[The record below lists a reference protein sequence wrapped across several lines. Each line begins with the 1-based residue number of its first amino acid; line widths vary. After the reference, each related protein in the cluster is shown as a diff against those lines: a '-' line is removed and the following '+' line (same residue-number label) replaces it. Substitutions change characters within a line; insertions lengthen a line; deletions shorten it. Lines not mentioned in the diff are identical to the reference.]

1 MSRTAI
7 NTIWKPLTYLALG
20 VIAVVMLIP
29 FAYLVCASFKNN
41 QDAFDYL
48 FLPGGDG
55 FLGIAWDRLT
65 LQNLRKLFVELDFVR
80 NIFNSTLLASVTAVL
95 ATLFSAMGGY
105 ALAKLPFPGREYF
118 TSFVLSTLVMPM
130 VLLLAP
136 TYQLLYWFGLLDT
149 YSGLILPAM
158 APAFGIY
165 LFRQAMI
172 SSVPDEILAAARIDG
187 CGEVRIFFTMV
198 LPLVRPM
205 IGAFLLITFLGTWNN
220 FIGPQVVLQS
230 PEKFPLSVA
239 VAQLKGVYS
248 QDYGMM
254 MAGTLVSV
262 APVLCLF
269 LLLQKDFIAGLT
281 SGAVKG

>member
-7 NTIWKPLTYLALG
+7 NTVWKPLTYLALG
-20 VIAVVMLIP
+20 LIAVVMLIP

-48 FLPGGDG
+48 FLPGGEG

-136 TYQLLYWFGLLDT
+136 TYQLLYWFGLLDS